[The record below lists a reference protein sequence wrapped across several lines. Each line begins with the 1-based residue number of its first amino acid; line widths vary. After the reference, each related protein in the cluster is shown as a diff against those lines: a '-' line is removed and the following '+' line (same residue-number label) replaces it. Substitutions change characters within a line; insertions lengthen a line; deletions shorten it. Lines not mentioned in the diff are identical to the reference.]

1 MSAFQTLAWR
11 DQALVLLDQTR
22 LPGEVVYLECREVE
36 RAARA
41 IEELVVRGAP
51 AIGVAAAYG
60 MVLGAG
66 EALDQEPEV
75 FRRHLQQTRARLA
88 RTRPTA
94 VNLFWALEQMDQVI
108 AGGGGLDN
116 RQLYECLLARAEE
129 LCAEDEAI
137 CRRLGQHGAELLQ
150 HGFKVLTHCNA
161 GGLATAGYGTALG
174 VIYAAQAQGKQLRVF
189 ADETRPL
196 LQGSRLTAWELQQ
209 QGVEVTVICDNMAAV
224 VMRQAPIDC
233 VIVGADR
240 IAANGDVANK
250 IGTYGVAVLAR
261 AHNIP
266 FYVAAPVS
274 TLDLSLAEGA
284 QIPIE
289 QRRPEE
295 VSRGLG
301 RTTAP
306 EGVGIFNP
314 AFDVTPCELVAAI
327 ISEKGIA
334 RPPFA
339 QTLRQWGGRDNP
351 G

>member
-1 MSAFQTLAWR
+1 
-11 DQALVLLDQTR
+11 
-22 LPGEVVYLECREVE
+22 
-36 RAARA
+36 
-41 IEELVVRGAP
+41 
-51 AIGVAAAYG
+51 
-60 MVLGAG
+60 
-66 EALDQEPEV
+66 
-75 FRRHLQQTRARLA
+75 
-88 RTRPTA
+88 

-108 AGGGGLDN
+108 AATAGLDN
-116 RQLYECLLARAEE
+116 HQVREQLLARAEA
-129 LCAEDEAI
+129 LRAEDEAL
-137 CRRLGQHGAELLQ
+137 CRQLGQHGAALLQ
-150 HGFKVLTHCNA
+150 DGFKILTHCNA
-161 GGLATAGYGTALG
+161 GSLATAGFGTALG
-174 VIYAAQAQGKQLRVF
+174 VIYAAQAEGKQLKVS

-209 QGVEVTVICDNMAAV
+209 HGVEVTVICDNMAAV

-250 IGTYGVAVLAR
+250 IGTYGVAVLAQ
-261 AHNIP
+261 AHQIP

-274 TLDLSLAEGA
+274 TLDLSLAQGA

-289 QRRPEE
+289 ERRPEE

-301 RTTAP
+301 RVTAP
-306 EGVGIFNP
+306 EGVGIYNP
-314 AFDVTPCELVAAI
+314 AFDVTPAELVTAI

-339 QTLRQWGGRDNP
+339 EVLRRWGEGGNP